1 MITLPSPIAA
11 SDITHYIAQMVAQ
24 INAEIA
30 AFGDGMSQLDGLR
43 VAVDG
48 MRSRLSQ
55 VEARLSALEGGLKG
69 LAGRTDKIE
78 TAMVDP
84 PSAPTAKEAAAAAK
98 VEAKNG

>member
-30 AFGDGMSQLDGLR
+30 AFGDAVGKLDAMK
-43 VAVDG
+43 VSIDG

-55 VEARLSALEGGLKG
+55 LESRMGALEK
-69 LAGRTDKIE
+69 
-78 TAMVDP
+78 P
-84 PSAPTAKEAAAAAK
+84 APAAK